1 MNTKEEKAGAVRL
14 MAAVAVLAI
23 AMSVFAGVAVYD
35 EADAADIT
43 YISGDIK
50 DEFKVTAGTI
60 AVINGNLN
68 IKNGATF
75 TVAAGAT
82 LTINKDVKVTVD
94 GIKATTT
101 TGDDASAVDKAE
113 FVVDDGARVVING
126 QLVVGENGKAN
137 IASTYATEETTFYAG
152 TFVYGT
158 VAAQKGAEL
167 TINAEIMKDGVVDVS
182 SSGKKVSSISGKLLV
197 MPGAT
202 VDATGKITNLCVTA
216 TGEDKSKAAD
226 KNVYLAADMDITSTV
241 DVANAS
247 DASSVKFTATAENST
262 VYTKTTVNN
271 DETTVKNTVVAAF
284 LAVEGKIANA
294 TLDVAPV
301 GEGKSEFEGFSDK
314 DCTAEKAVKVSASN
328 VIANELQIAKTG
340 AMKIDADLDVSGK
353 LTVLFDTTAK
363 TQNMKIVSGTVT
375 VSGTVDLV
383 NGSLEY
389 TPKVDDTEASF
400 VVGSAIL
407 KIENGTFTVDN
418 TATGAPELTAA
429 EQVFA
434 GFEGA
439 YYVYGSTTSK
449 FIACELAAAIAAAD
463 GKYVDEVTVSGAA
476 FDENATDAAKKKA
489 GYVVAASFEVPADV
503 TLHVKNALVVGKD
516 VVVTV
521 NAEADLDLENGIVF
535 VDGKLVDK
543 TGNDDLGKNII
554 ADVII
559 ADAENSVNTYTSL
572 KIALTEITSG
582 KIQLKND
589 ATVSEDLTVPK
600 GVTVDLNG
608 KKMTVSAGATLTV
621 AGTVDASTGTFE
633 TVAKTDSK
641 AAGKVAVEN
650 RVIVTFDYA
659 FNDTFNVAGIY
670 VNAPLD
676 DGSYFV
682 MSVPTYVENLA
693 DVVSAS
699 VQGTVSYK
707 GDLALSGTADEP
719 KTLDVKGTFS
729 VEGKVVLAF
738 FTINVVSEE
747 TADKK
752 TVAGVITAT
761 VSNTVGAVELTSV
774 KGTLTV
780 ADIVDDEGKAYLA
793 ISGTPAANT
802 GTDGKNVA
810 KIAISSGVLTIN
822 AAFDASNLASFGVAA
837 DTTLA
842 VAADATVSALK
853 VEGTLDVQKAVFT
866 VSEDL
871 TVLGA
876 VAIADDGKIIAKG
889 DVFVGVEKS
898 DITGAA
904 ASVTGKNLDV
914 TTNSKL
920 IYVAAGSSVS
930 DDIVKDL
937 KSTEFVVSGSTWVT
951 VYGAQDAAIAALEP
965 TVKDAKFVEW
975 QNEKGVKVV
984 PKVGTP
990 AKAIAFIDENIY
1002 SVKVI
1007 GDNGIGTVAIDG
1019 KVLQK
1024 SSNVFFVDD
1033 LKAGAHTITCE
1044 LKYGF
1049 EGTVVIKVNGT
1060 AISGNSF
1067 TLSGTGAEDTSVSID
1082 ISGTKAIE
1090 YDPTPVAPAEKD
1102 NGMGLT
1108 DYLLIVLVV
1117 LVVILAIIAIMR
1129 FMRS

>member
-1 MNTKEEKAGAVRL
+1 MNTRKEKAGAVRL

-35 EADAADIT
+35 EADAAGIT
-43 YISGDIK
+43 YIKGDMNASQTAEK
-50 DEFKVTAGTI
+50 DTI
-60 AVINGNLN
+60 WVVDGNLN
-68 IKNGATF
+68 IKNGVQF

-82 LTINKDVKVTVD
+82 LTINKDVKVTVE
-94 GIKATTT
+94 GA
-101 TGDDASAVDKAE
+101 DANGNNAAFIVK
-113 FVVDDGARVVING
+113 DGARVIING
-126 QLVVGENGKAN
+126 QLVIGEKGIADIGSKKTEATTQAN
-137 IASTYATEETTFYAG
+137 EESSFIAG

-158 VAAQKGAEL
+158 VAAQKGAKL

-182 SSGKKVSSISGKLLV
+182 SSGKKVSSIGGTLNV

-202 VDATGKITNLCVTA
+202 VDITGNIDEKLCVIA
-216 TGEDKSKAAD
+216 TGEDKSKAVD
-226 KNVYLAADMDITSTV
+226 TTKNKYLNADMDITQTEAK
-241 DVANAS
+241 DNAS
-247 DASSVKFTATAENST
+247 EVSSVKFTASAENSN
-262 VYTKTTVNN
+262 VYEDK
-271 DETTVKNTVVAAF
+271 KKITVVAASLF
-284 LAVEGKIANA
+284 VEGKIANA
-294 TLDVAPV
+294 TLDVATV
-301 GEGKSEFEGFSDK
+301 ASGEYKDK
-314 DCTAEKAVKVSASN
+314 DDKDVEVSASN
-328 VIANELQIAKTG
+328 IIANELQIAKTG
-340 AMKIDADLDVSGK
+340 AMKIEADLDVSGK
-353 LTVLFDTTAK
+353 LIVLFDK
-363 TQNMKIVSGTVT
+363 TPNMTITSGTIT

-383 NGSLEY
+383 NGSIVSVSD
-389 TPKVDDTEASF
+389 KKA
-400 VVGSAIL
+400 AL
-407 KIENGTFTVDN
+407 KIDGGTFTVDN
-418 TATGAPELTAA
+418 SSKSTDTVKYVDITTAENIFA
-429 EQVFA
+429 EFV
-434 GFEGA
+434 GA
-439 YYVYGSTTSK
+439 YYVYESTATK
-449 FIACELAAAIAAAD
+449 FVACELAAAIVAAD
-463 GKYVDEVTVSGAA
+463 GKYVDEVTVSGAGA
-476 FDENATDAAKKKA
+476 EKKD
-489 GYVVAASFEVPADV
+489 GYAVAASFEVPADV
-503 TLHVKNALVVGKD
+503 TLNVKNALVVGKD

-543 TGNDDLGKNII
+543 TGNDDLGKKII

-589 ATVSEDLTVPK
+589 ATVSEDLTVPE
-600 GVTVDLNG
+600 GVTVVLG
-608 KKMTVSAGATLTV
+608 EKSMTVSAGATLTV
-621 AGTVDASTGTFE
+621 AGTVDASSTGKLATGE
-633 TVAKTDSK
+633 KTTSK

-650 RVIVTFDYA
+650 RVILASEGTF
-659 FNDTFNVAGIY
+659 NEGTFNVAGIY

-676 DGSYFV
+676 DGNYFV

-699 VQGTVSYK
+699 VQGTVFYK

-738 FTINVVSEE
+738 FTIDVES
-747 TADKK
+747 T
-752 TVAGVITAT
+752 GIITAA
-761 VSNTVGAVELTSV
+761 VSDTVGAIELTSV
-774 KGTLTV
+774 KGTLV
-780 ADIVDDEGKAYLA
+780 ISDKVDDEGKAYLA
-793 ISGTPAANT
+793 ISGTPAENKVES
-802 GTDGKNVA
+802 KNVA

-822 AAFDASNLASFGVAA
+822 DAFDASNLASFGVAA

-842 VAADATVSALK
+842 VVAKATVSALK
-853 VEGTLDVQKAVFT
+853 VEGTLDVQKTAELT

-930 DDIVKDL
+930 DDIVKEL

-951 VYGAQDAAIAALEP
+951 VYGDENAAIADLKP

-975 QNEKGVKVV
+975 QNEKGEKVV
-984 PKVGTP
+984 PKVGSP
-990 AKAIAFIDENIY
+990 AKAIACIDENIY

-1102 NGMGLT
+1102 DGMGLT

>member
-1 MNTKEEKAGAVRL
+1 MNTRKEKAGAVRL

-50 DEFKVTAGTI
+50 DDFDVTAGTI

-94 GIKATTT
+94 GIKATT
-101 TGDDASAVDKAE
+101 GDDASAVDKAE
-113 FVVDDGARVVING
+113 FVVDGGARVVING

-137 IASTYATEETTFYAG
+137 IVSTYATGESTFYAG

-182 SSGKKVSSISGKLLV
+182 SSGKKVSSIAGVLLV

-202 VDATGKITNLCVTA
+202 VDVTGKISNLCVTA
-216 TGEDKSKAAD
+216 TGADKSKAAD
-226 KNVYLAADMDITSTV
+226 KNVYLDADMDIISTV
-241 DVANAS
+241 AVANAS

-262 VYTKTTVNN
+262 VYTKAGEGEKTTV
-271 DETTVKNTVVAAF
+271 TKTTVVAAS

-294 TLDVAPV
+294 TLDVKKV
-301 GEGKSEFEGFSDK
+301 DSKDDGFSDK
-314 DCTAEKAVKVSASN
+314 ECKKAVEVSASN

-340 AMKIDADLDVSGK
+340 VMMIEADLDVSGK

-363 TQNMKIVSGTVT
+363 TQNMEIASGTVT

-383 NGSLEY
+383 NGSL
-389 TPKVDDTEASF
+389 KTETKDSKISF
-400 VVGSAIL
+400 VVGDAIL

-463 GKYVDEVTVSGAA
+463 GKYVDEVTVSGAV
-476 FDENATDAAKKKA
+476 FDEKATDAAKKKA

-543 TGNDDLGKNII
+543 TGNDDLGKKII

-600 GVTVDLNG
+600 GVTVDLNE

-621 AGTVDASTGTFE
+621 AGTVDASTGTFV

-650 RVIVTFDYA
+650 RVILASEGTF
-659 FNDTFNVAGIY
+659 NEGTFNVAGIY

-676 DGSYFV
+676 DGNYFV

-693 DVVSAS
+693 DVISAS

-738 FTINVVSEE
+738 FTINVES
-747 TADKK
+747 T
-752 TVAGVITAT
+752 GIITAA
-761 VSNTVGAVELTSV
+761 VSDTVGAVELTSV
-774 KGTLTV
+774 KGAVVV

-793 ISGTPAANT
+793 LSGTPAANT

-842 VAADATVSALK
+842 VATSVAKVSALK
-853 VEGTLDVQKAVFT
+853 VEGTLDIQKSAKLEVT
-866 VSEDL
+866 KDL

-876 VAIADDGKIIAKG
+876 VAIADEGSIEVTG

-904 ASVTGKNLDV
+904 ASVTGKAL
-914 TTNSKL
+914 TAKL

-930 DDIVKDL
+930 DDIVKEL

-951 VYGAQDAAIAALEP
+951 VYGDENTAIADLKP

-975 QNEKGVKVV
+975 QNEKGEKVV
-984 PKVGTP
+984 PKVGAP
-990 AKAIAFIDENIY
+990 AKAIACIDENIY

-1102 NGMGLT
+1102 DGMGLT

>member
-1 MNTKEEKAGAVRL
+1 MNTRKEKAGAVRL

-35 EADAADIT
+35 EADAAGIT
-43 YISGDIK
+43 YIKGDMNASQTAEK
-50 DEFKVTAGTI
+50 DTI
-60 AVINGNLN
+60 WVVDGNLN
-68 IKNGATF
+68 IKNGVQF

-82 LTINKDVKVTVD
+82 LTINKDVKVTVE
-94 GIKATTT
+94 GA
-101 TGDDASAVDKAE
+101 DANGYYAAFIVE
-113 FVVDDGARVVING
+113 DGARVIING
-126 QLVVGENGKAN
+126 QLVIGEKGIADIGSKKTEATTQAN
-137 IASTYATEETTFYAG
+137 EEPSIIAG

-158 VAAQKGAEL
+158 VAAQKGAKL

-182 SSGKKVSSISGKLLV
+182 SSGKKVSSIGGTLNV

-202 VDATGKITNLCVTA
+202 VDITGNIDTKLCVIA
-216 TGEDKSKAAD
+216 TGEDMSKAVD
-226 KNVYLAADMDITSTV
+226 TTKNKYLNADMDITQTGAK
-241 DVANAS
+241 DNAS
-247 DASSVKFTATAENST
+247 EVSSVKFTASAENSN
-262 VYTKTTVNN
+262 VYENEK
-271 DETTVKNTVVAAF
+271 KITVVAASLF
-284 LAVEGKIANA
+284 VEGKIANA
-294 TLDVAPV
+294 TLDVATV
-301 GEGKSEFEGFSDK
+301 ASGEYKDK
-314 DCTAEKAVKVSASN
+314 DDKGVEVSASN

-340 AMKIDADLDVSGK
+340 EMTINADLDISGK
-353 LTVLFDTTAK
+353 LTVLFDK
-363 TQNMKIVSGTVT
+363 TPNMTIASGTIT

-383 NGSLEY
+383 NGSIVS
-389 TPKVDDTEASF
+389 VDDKNA
-400 VVGSAIL
+400 VL
-407 KIENGTFTVDN
+407 KINGGTFTVDN
-418 TATGAPELTAA
+418 SSKSTETVTYVDITDA
-429 EQVFA
+429 ENIFA
-434 GFEGA
+434 KFVGA
-439 YYVYGSTTSK
+439 YYVYESTATK
-449 FIACELAAAIAAAD
+449 FVACELAAAIAAAD
-463 GKYVDEVTVSGAA
+463 GKYVDEVIVSGAGA
-476 FDENATDAAKKKA
+476 EKKD

-503 TLHVKNALVVGKD
+503 TLNVKNALVVGKD

-521 NAEADLDLENGIVF
+521 NAEGLLNIDGTVF

-543 TGNDDLGKNII
+543 TGEDDDDYQKKIT

-559 ADAENSVNTYTSL
+559 ADDENSVNTYTSL

-582 KIQLKND
+582 KIQLKDN
-589 ATVSEDLTVPK
+589 ATVSEDLTVPE
-600 GVTVDLNG
+600 GVTVVLGD
-608 KKMTVSAGATLTV
+608 KSMTVSAGATLTV
-621 AGTVDASTGTFE
+621 AGTVDASSTGKLA

-650 RVIVTFDYA
+650 RVIVTYDYA

-719 KTLDVKGTFS
+719 KILDVKGTFS

-738 FTINVVSEE
+738 FIINVVSEE
-747 TADKK
+747 TADEK

-774 KGTLTV
+774 KGTVVV

-793 ISGTPAANT
+793 ISGTPVENKVEN
-802 GTDGKNVA
+802 KNVA

-853 VEGTLDVQKAVFT
+853 VEGTLDVQKGAKLV
-866 VSEDL
+866 VSKDL

-876 VAIADDGKIIAKG
+876 VAIADEGSIEVTG

-898 DITGAA
+898 DIAATGAA
-904 ASVTGKNLDV
+904 ASVTGKALAAN
-914 TTNSKL
+914 L

-930 DDIVKDL
+930 DDIVKNLD
-937 KSTEFVVSGSTWVT
+937 STEFVVSGSTWVT
-951 VYGAQDAAIAALEP
+951 VYGDKAKDITIAYLEP
-965 TVKDAKFVEW
+965 AVKDAKFVEW
-975 QNEKGVKVV
+975 QDEKGVEIAKEKL
-984 PKVGTP
+984 KVGAY
-990 AKAIAFIDENIY
+990 AKAIACIDENIY

-1102 NGMGLT
+1102 DGMGLT

>member
-1 MNTKEEKAGAVRL
+1 MNTRKEKAGAVRL

-50 DEFKVTAGTI
+50 DDFDVTAGTI

-94 GIKATTT
+94 GIKATT
-101 TGDDASAVDKAE
+101 GDDASAVDKAE
-113 FVVDDGARVVING
+113 FVVDGGARVVING

-137 IASTYATEETTFYAG
+137 IVSTYATGESTFYAG

-182 SSGKKVSSISGKLLV
+182 SSGKKVSSIAGVLLV

-202 VDATGKITNLCVTA
+202 VDVTGKISNLCVTA
-216 TGEDKSKAAD
+216 TGADKSKAAD
-226 KNVYLAADMDITSTV
+226 KNVYLDADMDIISTV
-241 DVANAS
+241 AVANAS

-262 VYTKTTVNN
+262 VYTKAGEGEKTTV
-271 DETTVKNTVVAAF
+271 TKTTVVAAS

-294 TLDVAPV
+294 TLDVKKV
-301 GEGKSEFEGFSDK
+301 DSKDDGFSDK
-314 DCTAEKAVKVSASN
+314 ECKKAVEVSASN

-340 AMKIDADLDVSGK
+340 VMMIEADLDVSGK

-363 TQNMKIVSGTVT
+363 TQNMEIASGTVT

-383 NGSLEY
+383 NGSL
-389 TPKVDDTEASF
+389 KTETKDSKISF
-400 VVGSAIL
+400 VVGDAIL

-463 GKYVDEVTVSGAA
+463 GKYVDEVTVSGAV
-476 FDENATDAAKKKA
+476 FDEKATDAAKKKA

-543 TGNDDLGKNII
+543 TGNDDLGKKII

-641 AAGKVAVEN
+641 ATGKVAVEN
-650 RVIVTFDYA
+650 RVILASEGTFDEGA
-659 FNDTFNVAGIY
+659 FNVAGIY

-676 DGSYFV
+676 DGNYFV

-1102 NGMGLT
+1102 DGMGLT

>member
-1 MNTKEEKAGAVRL
+1 MNTRKEKAGAVRL

-35 EADAADIT
+35 EADAAGIT
-43 YISGDIK
+43 YIKGDMNASQ
-50 DEFKVTAGTI
+50 TAEENTI
-60 AVINGNLN
+60 WVVDGNLN
-68 IKNGATF
+68 IKNGVQF

-82 LTINKDVKVTVD
+82 LTINKDVKVIVE
-94 GIKATTT
+94 GA
-101 TGDDASAVDKAE
+101 DAKGNNAAFIVK
-113 FVVDDGARVVING
+113 DGARVIING
-126 QLVVGENGKAN
+126 QLVIGEKGIADIGSKETEATTQAN
-137 IASTYATEETTFYAG
+137 EESSFIAG

-182 SSGKKVSSISGKLLV
+182 SSGKKVSSIGGTLNV

-202 VDATGKITNLCVTA
+202 VDITGNIDTNLCVIA
-216 TGEDKSKAAD
+216 TGEDKSKAVD
-226 KNVYLAADMDITSTV
+226 DTKNKYLNADMDITQTEAK
-241 DVANAS
+241 DNAS
-247 DASSVKFTATAENST
+247 EASSVKFTASADNSNVYEN
-262 VYTKTTVNN
+262 K
-271 DETTVKNTVVAAF
+271 KKITVVAASLF
-284 LAVEGKIANA
+284 VEGKIANA
-294 TLDVAPV
+294 TLDVATV
-301 GEGKSEFEGFSDK
+301 ASGEYKDK
-314 DCTAEKAVKVSASN
+314 DDKDVEVSASN

-340 AMKIDADLDVSGK
+340 KMTINADLDVSGK
-353 LTVLFDTTAK
+353 LTVLFDK
-363 TQNMKIVSGTVT
+363 TQNMTIASGTIT

-383 NGSLEY
+383 NGSIESVSE
-389 TPKVDDTEASF
+389 KKAV
-400 VVGSAIL
+400 L
-407 KIENGTFTVDN
+407 KIDGGTFTVDN
-418 TATGAPELTAA
+418 SSKSTTEGVKYPEIATAEDI
-429 EQVFA
+429 FA

-439 YYVYGSTTSK
+439 YYVYESTVTK
-449 FIACELAAAIAAAD
+449 FVACELAVAIAAAD
-463 GKYVDEVTVSGAA
+463 GKYVDEVTVSGAG
-476 FDENATDAAKKKA
+476 DEKKD
-489 GYVVAASFEVPADV
+489 GYAVAASFEVPADV
-503 TLHVKNALVVGKD
+503 TLNVKNALVVGKD

-521 NAEADLDLENGIVF
+521 NAEGVLNLVGTVF

-543 TGNDDLGKNII
+543 TGEDDEKYQNKIT

-559 ADAENSVNTYTSL
+559 ADDENSVNTYTSL

-582 KIQLKND
+582 KIQLKDD

-608 KKMTVSAGATLTV
+608 KMMTVKGATLTV
-621 AGTVDASTGTFE
+621 AGTVDASSNG
-633 TVAKTDSK
+633 AMLKTEKEDK
-641 AAGKVAVEN
+641 VVGKVAVEN
-650 RVIVTFDYA
+650 RVILCSNGTYSED
-659 FNDTFNVAGIY
+659 FNVAGIY
-670 VNAPLD
+670 VDEALD
-676 DGSYFV
+676 DGEHFV
-682 MSVPTYVENLA
+682 MSVSTYVENLVDIKTA
-693 DVVSAS
+693 T

-707 GDLALSGTADEP
+707 GDLALSGTADDS
-719 KTLDVKGTFS
+719 KTLYVKGTFS

-738 FTINVVSEE
+738 FTIDVVSETIE
-747 TADKK
+747 GK
-752 TVAGVITAT
+752 TVVGVITAT

-793 ISGTPAANT
+793 ISGTPVENKVEN
-802 GTDGKNVA
+802 KNVA

-822 AAFDASNLASFGVAA
+822 AAFDASDLASFGVAA

-842 VAADATVSALK
+842 VATSEAKVSALK
-853 VEGTLDVQKAVFT
+853 VEGTLDVQKGAKLV
-866 VSEDL
+866 VSKDL

-876 VAIADDGKIIAKG
+876 VAIADEGSIEVTG

-898 DITGAA
+898 DIAATGAA
-904 ASVTGKNLDV
+904 ASVTGKALAAN
-914 TTNSKL
+914 L

-930 DDIVKDL
+930 DDIVKNLD
-937 KSTEFVVSGSTWVT
+937 STEFVVSGSTWVT
-951 VYGAQDAAIAALEP
+951 VYGDKTKDITIAYLKP

-975 QNEKGVKVV
+975 QDEKGVEIAKEKL
-984 PKVGTP
+984 KVGAY
-990 AKAIAFIDENIY
+990 AKAIACIDENIY

-1102 NGMGLT
+1102 DGMGLT

>member
-1 MNTKEEKAGAVRL
+1 MNTRKEKAGAVRL

-50 DEFKVTAGTI
+50 DDFNVTAGTI

-113 FVVDDGARVVING
+113 FVVDGGARVVING

-182 SSGKKVSSISGKLLV
+182 SSGKKVSSISGELLV

-202 VDATGKITNLCVTA
+202 VDATGKISDLCVTA

-226 KNVYLAADMDITSTV
+226 KNVYLGADMDIASTV

-262 VYTKTTVNN
+262 VYTKTT
-271 DETTVKNTVVAAF
+271 EGEKTTVTKTTVVAAS

-294 TLDVAPV
+294 TLDVKKV
-301 GEGKSEFEGFSDK
+301 DSKDDGFSDK
-314 DCTAEKAVKVSASN
+314 ECKKAVEVSASN

-363 TQNMKIVSGTVT
+363 TQNMEIVGGTVT

-383 NGSLEY
+383 NGSLKY
-389 TPKVDDTEASF
+389 ISKVGDTKASF
-400 VVGSAIL
+400 VVGNAIL

-439 YYVYGSTTSK
+439 YYIYGSTTSK

-476 FDENATDAAKKKA
+476 FGENADDAAKKA

-543 TGNDDLGKNII
+543 TGNDDLGKKII

-621 AGTVDASTGTFE
+621 AGTVDASTGTLE

-641 AAGKVAVEN
+641 TAGKVAVEN
-650 RVIVTFDYA
+650 RVILASEGTF
-659 FNDTFNVAGIY
+659 NEDTFNLAGIY

-676 DGSYFV
+676 DGNYFV

-719 KTLDVKGTFS
+719 KTLDVEGTFS

-738 FTINVVSEE
+738 FTIDVKDN
-747 TADKK
+747 
-752 TVAGVITAT
+752 GIITAT
-761 VSNTVGAVELTSV
+761 VSNTVGAVELASV

-793 ISGTPAANT
+793 VSGTPAANT

-822 AAFDASNLASFGVAA
+822 DAFNASNLASFGVAA

-853 VEGTLDVQKAVFT
+853 VEGTLDVQKAVLT
-866 VSEDL
+866 VSKDL

-876 VAIADDGKIIAKG
+876 VAIADDGKVLAQG

-898 DITGAA
+898 DITTTGAA
-904 ASVTGKNLDV
+904 ASVTGKALAAN
-914 TTNSKL
+914 L

-930 DDIVKDL
+930 DDIVKNLD
-937 KSTEFVVSGSTWVT
+937 STEFVVSGSTWVT
-951 VYGAQDAAIAALEP
+951 VYGDKDQNITIAYLTP

-975 QNEKGVKVV
+975 QDEKGVEIVKDKL
-984 PKVGTP
+984 KVGSP
-990 AKAIAFIDENIY
+990 AKAIAYIDENIY

-1102 NGMGLT
+1102 DGMGLT